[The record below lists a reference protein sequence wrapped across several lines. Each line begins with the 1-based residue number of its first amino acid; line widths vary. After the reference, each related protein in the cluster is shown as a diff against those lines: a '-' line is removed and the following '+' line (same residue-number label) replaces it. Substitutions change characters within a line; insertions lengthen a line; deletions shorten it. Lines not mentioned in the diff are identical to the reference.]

1 MDTEIDLETHST
13 GASFDDDEEWQ
24 IVQEIEDDE
33 WQNGGSFIDDACQ
46 YCSVDCGSLE
56 FLRILRG

>member
-13 GASFDDDEEWQ
+13 GASFDDDEERE

-33 WQNGGSFIDDACQ
+33 
-46 YCSVDCGSLE
+46 
-56 FLRILRG
+56 